1 MENKSKKRS
10 GSFVNCVAIDRNDNN
25 RQSIL
30 PHIHENRL
38 ELFYVCSGN
47 GQYMVDNRYYP
58 IGKGDIVICN
68 QGVLHGEEPEQVRQ
82 IRSYSVALTGVQV
95 EGLPPNCLIAAGEYP
110 VVSCGQLAAQV
121 GETMRLLY
129 LLSADTDNLG
139 AVCSSLAEAM
149 LNLTD
154 ALLCSRV
161 QQRENDGSQI
171 PSVLAHRVRRFL
183 DSHHREPI
191 TLRMVAEQLRVSEYY
206 LAHVFKQEFGVPP
219 MQYVMKRRIGEA
231 QGILMHTETPIAEI
245 ADTLGFSSICH
256 FNAMFKK
263 YTGTP
268 PGRFRQSFRQ
278 SMTHTEENKNP

>member
-149 LNLTD
+149 LNLTMRCC
-154 ALLCSRV
+154 AAACSSVKTTVVRSRLCWRIACGVFWIPIIGSRSLCV
-161 QQRENDGSQI
+161 WW
-171 PSVLAHRVRRFL
+171 PSSCA
-183 DSHHREPI
+183 
-191 TLRMVAEQLRVSEYY
+191 
-206 LAHVFKQEFGVPP
+206 
-219 MQYVMKRRIGEA
+219 
-231 QGILMHTETPIAEI
+231 
-245 ADTLGFSSICH
+245 
-256 FNAMFKK
+256 
-263 YTGTP
+263 
-268 PGRFRQSFRQ
+268 
-278 SMTHTEENKNP
+278 